1 MLTPVRA
8 PETAAAEA
16 AARAG
21 VEVREL
27 TSAAEA
33 GEAAR
38 LHAAIWR
45 VPPEAAPVGKDTVLA
60 LAATGNYVA
69 GAYAGDRMVGAA
81 VAFLAGP
88 RPLELH
94 SHVTGIVDGT
104 QGRGVGFAL
113 KLHQRAWALA
123 RDIGTVTWTTDPLL
137 GRNVFFNLTKLGA
150 EVRAYLPDH
159 YGPMDD
165 GVNAGDESDRLALAW
180 PLASARVAAA
190 CAGAPYA
197 VSTAGAAP
205 LLRAGPDGAPVLDPV
220 SFGEPALSCAVP
232 ADAVALR
239 AADPAAALAWRRAL
253 REALGGALAAGYRVA
268 GFTRDGEY
276 LLVHEEE
283 R

>member
-1 MLTPVRA
+1 MLTPVRD
-8 PETAAAEA
+8 PETAATEA

-21 VEVREL
+21 VAVREL

-45 VPPEAAPVGKDTVLA
+45 VPPEAAPVGKDTLRA
-60 LAATGNYVA
+60 LAGTGNYVA

-137 GRNVFFNLTKLGA
+137 RRNVYFNLAKLGA

-165 GVNAGDESDRLALAW
+165 GVNAGDESDRLALSW

-190 CAGAPYA
+190 CAGTPYA

-205 LLRAGPDGAPVLDPV
+205 LLRAGPDGAPVLDPAA
-220 SFGEPALSCAVP
+220 GGPALRCAVP